1 MRETGRRSWI
11 ERRHGKRPQK
21 KVSKKMRIS
30 KNNTVFINMF
40 RFNIE
45 EVRK

>member
-1 MRETGRRSWI
+1 MGTEKTAEKSF
-11 ERRHGKRPQK
+11 
-21 KVSKKMRIS
+21 KKMRIS

-45 EVRK
+45 EIRK